1 MTAKGEVLKHTGRAR
16 KGVFATAIAVAV
28 AAMAMTL
35 LPMVAS
41 SGANDVRTI
50 DIVVRDMAFYV
61 NDGKAPNPEITLKAG
76 ERVRVRVRNEDAG
89 MRHDF
94 TIKAWTIGTKMLD
107 DRGEEDVIEFRAPE
121 APGIGSYTCTPHPK
135 MMTGTIRVE

>member
-1 MTAKGEVLKHTGRAR
+1 MTATGKTQAGRAR
-16 KGVFATAIAVAV
+16 KGVFATAITVAV
-28 AAMAMTL
+28 AAVALAL
-35 LPMVAS
+35 LPMLAS
-41 SGANDVRTI
+41 SGANDVRTM

-61 NDGKAPNPEITLKAG
+61 NDGKTPNPELTFTAG

-94 TIKAWTIGTKMLD
+94 TIKAWTVSTRTLE
-107 DRGEEDVIEFRAPE
+107 DRGEADVIEFRVPE
-121 APGIGSYTCTPHPK
+121 SAGAGSYTCTPHPK